1 MENQPRSAS
10 RPSSG
15 FAQRLKED
23 GRRTLEQRK
32 RSAADRVDGIAQAL
46 ERTGAQFVENDEP
59 TLAELLH
66 RVSGTVGNL
75 ATRLREG
82 TLDDLVADTRSFARR
97 NPGLFVA
104 AGLVAGFAVAR
115 FVKAS
120 AQRSSDM
127 GSSDMGSSDM
137 GSSAVGSSDDRGSP
151 DIDEPVPGAELST
164 DEAPTLTD
172 EVQGESPAQ
181 PRAPSG
187 RPTGGP

>member
-32 RSAADRVDGIAQAL
+32 RSAADRVEGIAQAL
-46 ERTGAQFVENDEP
+46 GRSGAQFVENDES
-59 TLAELLH
+59 TLAELLN
-66 RVSGTVGNL
+66 RLSSTVGNL

-82 TLDDLVADTRSFARR
+82 TLDDLVDDTRSFARR
-97 NPGLFVA
+97 NPGLFIA

-120 AQRSSDM
+120 AQRSPEA
-127 GSSDMGSSDM
+127 
-137 GSSAVGSSDDRGSP
+137 AVDLDGDDAESP
-151 DIDEPVPGAELST
+151 AGR
-164 DEAPTLTD
+164 APTLMD
-172 EVQGESPAQ
+172 EVDDD
-181 PRAPSG
+181 APL
-187 RPTGGP
+187 PGGP

>member
-46 ERTGAQFVENDEP
+46 GRTGAQFVESEEP
-59 TLAELLH
+59 TLADLVNRL
-66 RVSGTVGNL
+66 SGTVGNL

-82 TLDDLVADTRSFARR
+82 TIDDLVDDTRSFARH
-97 NPGLFVA
+97 NPGLFIA
-104 AGLVAGFAVAR
+104 AGVVAGFALAR

-120 AQRSSDM
+120 AQRSPQAAADL
-127 GSSDMGSSDM
+127 
-137 GSSAVGSSDDRGSP
+137 DD
-151 DIDEPVPGAELST
+151 DAELST
-164 DEAPTLTD
+164 GRAPTLMD
-172 EVQGESPAQ
+172 EVDDEEPL
-181 PRAPSG
+181 P
-187 RPTGGP
+187 GGP

>member
-46 ERTGAQFVENDEP
+46 ERSGAQFVENDQP
-59 TLAELLH
+59 TLAELLN
-66 RVSGTVGNL
+66 RISGTVGNL

-82 TLDDLVADTRSFARR
+82 TVDDLVADTRSFARR

-120 AQRSSDM
+120 AQRSP
-127 GSSDMGSSDM
+127 
-137 GSSAVGSSDDRGSP
+137 AEAAFDD
-151 DIDEPVPGAELST
+151 AESST
-164 DEAPTLTD
+164 DDAAPTLTD
-172 EVQGESPAQ
+172 EVDDE
-181 PRAPSG
+181 APLL
-187 RPTGGP
+187 GGP

>member
-1 MENQPRSAS
+1 MENPRSAS

-46 ERTGAQFVENDEP
+46 ERTGAQFVENDES
-59 TLAELLH
+59 TLAELLN
-66 RVSGTVGNL
+66 RLSGTVGNF

-97 NPGLFVA
+97 NPGLFIA

-120 AQRSSDM
+120 AQRSYEEEEM
-127 GSSDMGSSDM
+127 E
-137 GSSAVGSSDDRGSP
+137 A
-151 DIDEPVPGAELST
+151 DEIPGAELST
-164 DEAPTLTD
+164 DDAPTLTD
-172 EVQGESPAQ
+172 EVQGAAPA
-181 PRAPSG
+181 
-187 RPTGGP
+187 GP